1 MADNDKVV
9 SIIAAM
15 STSKDG
21 WHLSCDLDNI
31 RNDGKIVA
39 AFNVGYGDT
48 LYVLAM
54 GNYGNDGKSDLVQGV
69 MYVPGDHPRSSNIF
83 IRTPMWVRLRRLRLN
98 GSMRH
103 LHGLSLSPTTS
114 REMQSNQSCS

>member
-1 MADNDKVV
+1 MVDNDQVT

-39 AFNVGYGDT
+39 ALTSDT
-48 LYVLAM
+48 AT
-54 GNYGNDGKSDLVQGV
+54 
-69 MYVPGDHPRSSNIF
+69 RSMSWLWAI
-83 IRTPMWVRLRRLRLN
+83 TATMV
-98 GSMRH
+98 
-103 LHGLSLSPTTS
+103 SLISF
-114 REMQSNQSCS
+114 RA

>member
-1 MADNDKVV
+1 MVDNDQVT

-69 MYVPGDHPRSSNIF
+69 LYVPGDNPHSSAF
-83 IRTPMWVRLRRLRLN
+83 HSYSHVGASERRYVLELQRY
-98 GSMRH
+98 SVA
-103 LHGLSLSPTTS
+103 PY
-114 REMQSNQSCS
+114 